1 MRWARSVRTRLA
13 LWHAVA
19 LAAVLSLFALGTYLH
34 LRHNALQRVDAS
46 LDETAA
52 IFLDEWTNELVEDE
66 GAPVAALREAIA
78 EFRHP
83 GRGIFVLD
91 GAGRP
96 LAESGVPTAASGE
109 AGDILRSVRFRR
121 ALSASTQRSVR
132 RSSIGKEDEGVRIR
146 AARVSLAD
154 VPFTLIVTRAT
165 AAEHETVDAFLEAV
179 LIAIP
184 LALLLSGIGGY
195 FLARA
200 SLAPVAAMAERA
212 QEISAAR
219 LDARLPIANPH
230 DELGE
235 LGGVLNS
242 LLDRLA
248 LALEQQRRFMAD
260 ASHELRTP
268 VAALL
273 SAADVTL
280 GRPNRSSA
288 EYLDA
293 LTVISTEGRRLSRLV
308 KELFLLARA
317 DSGEQLIR
325 SEDFYLDEVIAECV
339 RAGRALA
346 APRGVEVAAECW
358 GEALFRGDETMIR
371 RLVMNLVDNGVK
383 HTPAGGRVSV
393 ALSRE
398 GEQFKITVTDTGRG
412 VPEDIRETLFQRF
425 VRGDSARG
433 RAAGD
438 GAGLGL
444 AIARWVAEAHGG
456 SLVLETTGA
465 SGSRFVATL
474 PLRKNAED
482 SGKQQVGKADTGHG
496 PFTHRTPFSDGS
508 ET

>member
-1 MRWARSVRTRLA
+1 MRWFRSVRTRLA
-13 LWHAVA
+13 IWHTVA
-19 LAAVLSLFALGTYLH
+19 LASVLSLFALGTYLH
-34 LRHNALQRVDAS
+34 LRENAVQRVDAS

-52 IFLDEWTNELVEDE
+52 IFLEQWTNELIEDE
-66 GAPVAALREAIA
+66 STPVAALHETIA

-83 GRGIFVLD
+83 DRRLFVLD

-96 LAESGVPTAASGE
+96 TAESAATAAAPGGAGE
-109 AGDILRSVRFRR
+109 ILRNVRSRR
-121 ALSASTQRSVR
+121 ALPDSTQRSVR
-132 RSSIGKEDEGVRIR
+132 WSSIGREDEGVRIR
-146 AARVSLAD
+146 AARVSIAG

-165 AAEHETVDAFLEAV
+165 AAEQETVDAFLEAA

-219 LDARLPIANPH
+219 LDARLPIANPQ

-273 SAADVTL
+273 SAAEVTL

-288 EYLDA
+288 EYIDA
-293 LTVISTEGRRLSRLV
+293 LTVISTESRRLSRLV

-317 DSGEQLIR
+317 DAGEQLLR
-325 SEDFYLDEVIAECV
+325 SEDFYIDEVIAECV

-346 APRGVEVAAECW
+346 TPRAVDVRAEYE

-371 RLVMNLVDNGVK
+371 RLVMNLVDNAVK

-393 ALSRE
+393 ALGRE
-398 GEQFKITVTDTGRG
+398 GEHFKITVTDTGIG
-412 VPEDIRETLFQRF
+412 IPEDIRETLFQRF

-444 AIARWVAEAHGG
+444 AIARWIAEAHGG
-456 SLVLETTGA
+456 RLVLEMTGA
-465 SGSRFVATL
+465 TGSRFVATL
-474 PLRKNAED
+474 PFRKDAEQ
-482 SGKQQVGKADTGHG
+482 GARQ
-496 PFTHRTPFSDGS
+496 
-508 ET
+508 

>member
-1 MRWARSVRTRLA
+1 MRWLRSVRARLA
-13 LWHAVA
+13 LWHTVA
-19 LAAVLSLFALGTYLH
+19 LASVLTLFALGTYLH
-34 LRHNALQRVDAS
+34 LRHNAVQRVDAS
-46 LDETAA
+46 LDETAE
-52 IFLDEWTNELVEDE
+52 IFLEQWTNELVED
-66 GAPVAALREAIA
+66 ASTPVAALHETIA

-83 GRGIFVLD
+83 DRRVFVLD
-91 GAGRP
+91 GAGR
-96 LAESGVPTAASGE
+96 LSAVSTATAAAQVTG
-109 AGDILRSVRFRR
+109 AADILRSVRLGR
-121 ALSASTQRSVR
+121 ALPASSQSSVR
-132 RSSIGKEDEGVRIR
+132 RSTIGKEDEGVRIR
-146 AARVSLAD
+146 AARVSLAG

-165 AAEHETVDAFLEAV
+165 AAEQETVDAFLEAV

-200 SLAPVAAMAERA
+200 SLAPVAVMAERA

-219 LDARLPIANPH
+219 LDARLPIANPQ

-273 SAADVTL
+273 SAAEVTL
-280 GRPNRSSA
+280 GRANRSSA
-288 EYLDA
+288 EYIDA

-317 DSGEQLIR
+317 DSGEQLLR
-325 SEDFYLDEVIAECV
+325 SEDFYIDEVIAECV

-346 APRGVEVAAECW
+346 APRAVEVLAEYG
-358 GEALFRGDETMIR
+358 GEALFCGDETMIR
-371 RLVMNLVDNGVK
+371 RLVMNLVDNAVK

-393 ALSRE
+393 SLGRE
-398 GEQFKITVTDTGRG
+398 GEQFTITVTDTGIG

-474 PLRKNAED
+474 PVRNDVEPGAR
-482 SGKQQVGKADTGHG
+482 Q
-496 PFTHRTPFSDGS
+496 
-508 ET
+508 